1 MTREEKK
8 AVTALGRAMPR
19 LTRTLVKPYR
29 YKSIDGIVWTAQNG
43 MLFILSLFVSTL
55 RGEDRVYVRASCEAK
70 PLLADDLLWDILGFE
85 ENKSK
90 PMSLRVNGAFAL
102 YGIPVY
108 EHHCELTTLD
118 EEHVSQLV
126 QAELEEFS
134 AFLTSLTGRE
144 MAWFRELEKKQ
155 ERYAYMEVMR
165 PLLMLHDGK
174 PDEALA
180 YVTTHDVSCYIVNG
194 KTVGQLIETYCLDR
208 A

>member
-8 AVTALGRAMPR
+8 AVTALGRTVPR
-19 LTRTLVKPYR
+19 LVRSLVKPYR
-29 YKSIDGIVWTAQNG
+29 YKSIDGMVWTVRNG
-43 MLFILSLFVSTL
+43 MLFLLSPAVSSP

-70 PLLADDLLWDILGFE
+70 PLFVDDLLWDILGFS

-102 YGIPVY
+102 YGVPVY
-108 EHHCELTTLD
+108 ERRRELAALD
-118 EEHVSQLV
+118 EDHVAQLI

-134 AFLTSLTGRE
+134 ALLASVDGRE
-144 MAWFRELEKKQ
+144 TAWFRELERSQ

-174 PDEALA
+174 RDETLA
-180 YVTTHDVSCYIVNG
+180 YVSSHDVSCYIVNG
-194 KTVGQLIETYCLDR
+194 KTVGQRIAERCL
-208 A
+208 AQT

>member
-19 LTRTLVKPYR
+19 LTRSLIKPYR
-29 YKSIDGIVWTAQNG
+29 YKSIDGMVWTVQNG
-43 MLFILSLFVSTL
+43 VLFILSLFVSSP
-55 RGEDRVYVRASCEAK
+55 RDEDRVYVRASCEAK
-70 PLLADDLLWDILGFE
+70 PLFADDLLWDILGFSD
-85 ENKSK
+85 NKSK

-108 EHHCELTTLD
+108 KHRRALTARD
-118 EEHVSQLV
+118 EDHVAQLV

-134 AFLTSLTGRE
+134 AFLASLTGQE
-144 MAWFRELEKKQ
+144 MAWFRELEEKQ

-174 PDEALA
+174 LNEALA